1 MSFMF
6 LVSGFMF
13 LVFSFRRTMNIK
25 RFEDLEIWQ
34 QARQLCKIV
43 YDLTAEGTFKNDY
56 RFRDQIR
63 ASAGSVMDNI
73 AEGFNRGGNKEFY
86 QFLSVSEGSLGEVRS
101 QSYRAFDVKYIN
113 EEKLNEILAATDILG
128 KKIWSL
134 MQHLKS
140 AEINGIKY
148 T

>member
-1 MSFMF
+1 
-6 LVSGFMF
+6 
-13 LVFSFRRTMNIK
+13 MNIK

-101 QSYRAFDVKYIN
+101 QSYRAFDVKYID
-113 EEKLNEILAATDILG
+113 EEKHNEILAATDILG